1 MATVTKPKID
11 PAIVERIVESK
22 LDACAGGASLR
33 EMACKVANITTGE
46 SAFKA
51 ARGGTFVN
59 ADDNAAYDNQK
70 KAWEKT
76 RRELVAE
83 CEAACKRYIEATY
96 GQTRRNKIDDSL
108 YCSKS
113 EDEFSPSLKARI
125 SGGDLHFYR

>member
-1 MATVTKPKID
+1 MATITKPKID

-33 EMACKVANITTGE
+33 EMAAKCANLISGE

-83 CEAACKRYIEATY
+83 CEAACRKYIETTY
-96 GQTRRNKIDDSL
+96 GKTYRNKVDDSL
-108 YCSKS
+108 YCSKT
-113 EDEFSPSLKARI
+113 EDEFSPSLKARL
-125 SGGDLHFYR
+125 SGGDLHFFR